1 MKHKAENDALLFNN
15 LTFWINRLAASMKDS
30 ANAAF
35 AVHNIT
41 WPQWMT
47 LNVLDSG
54 AAATPAE
61 IADTIGIDRSA
72 ITRLLDRL
80 ADKGF
85 ICRIHDDGDR
95 RKVLVKLT
103 DEGQARMDQLNS
115 LAEQQQQFFL
125 SQLPPTEL
133 RVFKGHL
140 QKLLRAGGHE
150 TRHLWRNIG

>member
-1 MKHKAENDALLFNN
+1 MTHRADSDALLFNN

-30 ANAAF
+30 ANTAF
-35 AVHNIT
+35 AAHNIT

-54 AAATPAE
+54 AATTPAE

-80 ADKGF
+80 ADKDY
-85 ICRIHDDGDR
+85 IRRIHDDGDR
-95 RKVLVKLT
+95 RKVKVALT
-103 DEGQARMDQLNS
+103 ENGQAKMQELNA

-140 QKLLRAGGHE
+140 QKLLRAGGQE
-150 TRHLWRNIG
+150 TKHLWRNIG